1 MSGVVGT
8 FCRVTGELPQE
19 PLALAPI
26 GQASRQA
33 RAYIRHGLTA
43 LGWEALLDSAELAVT
58 ELVTN
63 ACLHARTPIVVAL
76 RVMADHAVRIEVT
89 DGSPLVPEQRRFD
102 TLATTGRGL
111 RLLESFG
118 TWGVDSAAPPL
129 TGKTVWF
136 EPAEDSDSAAVWDTS
151 GLDDWA
157 DLM

>member
-33 RAYIRHGLTA
+33 RAYIRNGLTA

-76 RVMADHAVRIEVT
+76 RIMADNAVRIEVT

-102 TLATTGRGL
+102 TMATTGRGL

-118 TWGVDSAAPPL
+118 RWGVETPAPPL

-136 EPAEDSDSAAVWDTS
+136 EPSEDSDSAAVWDTV

-157 DLM
+157 DLL

>member
-1 MSGVVGT
+1 VST
-8 FCRVTGELPQE
+8 FWRVTGELPQE

-43 LGWEALLDSAELAVT
+43 LGCDAFLDSAELAVT

-76 RVMADHAVRIEVT
+76 RVMSDSTVRIEVT
-89 DGSPLVPEQRRFD
+89 DGSPQVPEQRRYD
-102 TLATTGRGL
+102 TMATTGRGL

-118 TWGVDSAAPPL
+118 RWGVERPAPPQ

-136 EPAEDSDSAAVWDTS
+136 EPSEDTAMIATWDSP
-151 GLDDWA
+151 LDEWA
-157 DLM
+157 DLL